1 MLSFYNRSMIEILT
15 PDEVAE
21 LLRLSTNRILLLARR
36 GEIPHIVI
44 DGRMR
49 FDAAEVED
57 WVKVH
62 RRNTLTRKPPR
73 LVNESVG
80 NE

>member
-1 MLSFYNRSMIEILT
+1 VIEILT
-15 PDEVAE
+15 PNEVAE
-21 LLRLSTNRILLLARR
+21 LLRLSSNRVLLLARR
-36 GEIPHIVI
+36 GEIPHLLI

-49 FDAAEVED
+49 FDAAEIED

-62 RRNTLTRKPPR
+62 RGNTLTQKPPR
-73 LVNESVG
+73 LVNESVD